1 MRRRWGLASFLS
13 LVAAA
18 PLASAQPAEVTASS
32 APTDV
37 DPVASQVIGY
47 GALPGGLHAPSAQT
61 LPKGAV
67 EVATLGGFGW
77 RKGLLGPDH
86 TFKRGIGNIAIAFAP
101 HELITLGLSLD
112 GRYDKHAG
120 AAAMCTDEC
129 NGYVGDPRLLVR
141 VAKASGNLRFG
152 GQLGIWIPGKDAPS
166 VAGSAISFDARGLVS
181 LKAGPGLLSFNAGFR
196 LDNSAKSVE
205 MPESLSIHDRVSL
218 GVSEFH
224 AVVAGVHLGIPVG
237 NKAFVGLE
245 SSLDLFLGEG
255 ATPVGGTTP
264 HEAPGPV
271 IRFGASAGYHLTP
284 QYTVL
289 AFVEGAKVP
298 GILLSEAMA
307 GDIRLVPYEAVVTGG
322 IGFQARFGGPKGPSG
337 NVGINDCAKNPE
349 GADCPAIP
357 LDLFASIDGQIVDD
371 AAKPVVGAKVTVK
384 MKNYTGT
391 GVTDDKGA
399 WRVDKLPVGK
409 KVKGVEALDDTTAEV
424 TVEVGGKKPSK
435 STVTLKVGDNK
446 TERIALDPLLPP
458 GQLRAVVRSVVTGK
472 PLAGA
477 TVTIEPG
484 TIKASSGAD
493 GTFTVDLAPGQYKIT
508 VSSPGLAE
516 QQLDVTIDPNGVAI
530 KNIELHR

>member
-1 MRRRWGLASFLS
+1 
-13 LVAAA
+13 V
-18 PLASAQPAEVTASS
+18 V
-32 APTDV
+32 
-37 DPVASQVIGY
+37 GY

-67 EVATLGGFGW
+67 QVATLGGFGW
-77 RKGLLGPDH
+77 REGLLGPDH
-86 TFKRGIGNIAIAFAP
+86 RFGRGIGNLAIAFAP
-101 HELITLGLSLD
+101 HELITIGLSLD
-112 GRYDKHAG
+112 GRYDKHFG
-120 AAAMCTDEC
+120 AAAMCTDDC

-141 VAKASGNLRFG
+141 AAKASGNLRFG

-196 LDNSAKSVE
+196 LDNSSKSVE
-205 MPESLSIHDRVSL
+205 MPASLSIHDRVSL

-245 SSLDLFLGEG
+245 SSLDFFVGDGETPLG
-255 ATPVGGTTP
+255 ATAA
-264 HEAPGPV
+264 HEAPGPL
-271 IRFGASAGYHLTP
+271 IRFGASAGYHITP
-284 QYTVL
+284 QYTVM

-298 GILLSEAMA
+298 GILLAEAMA
-307 GDIRLVPYEAVVTGG
+307 GDIRLVPYESAITGG
-322 IGFQARFGGPKGPSG
+322 LGFQARFGGPSGPAG
-337 NVGINDCAKNPE
+337 DIALRDCATNPAGE
-349 GADCPAIP
+349 GCPAIP
-357 LDLFASIDGQIVDD
+357 LDLFASINGEIFDD
-371 AAKPVVGAKVTVK
+371 AGKPVVGAKVDVK

-409 KVKGVEALDDTTAEV
+409 SVKGVETLDDTTAEV
-424 TVEVGGKKPSK
+424 TVAVEGKKPAK
-435 STVTLKVGDNK
+435 STVTLKVGDNQVD
-446 TERIALDPLLPP
+446 RIALDPELPP

-484 TIKASSGAD
+484 GIKASSGAD